1 MHRAA
6 LLPRLA
12 HVSTVLAAIA
22 VPLVGWFVGGW
33 SGATTLV
40 VYWAE
45 TLAIC
50 VFAWARVRAHQ
61 RLAPRRGHYRYQAP
75 SSSKGGKP
83 SPFAPGF
90 LLTAGLFSFAH
101 GVFMAA
107 IIFLLYRNGFR
118 DVAEID
124 WRSVGL
130 GCLSVVGFLLLDFL
144 VDLPTLREWTFRDV
158 ELVANRGLSRVV
170 VIHLTLILGLA
181 GVAVTDA
188 PDTLFGVFVVLKALT
203 SLSWALPQWEPKQPP
218 KWLSRVLNRVPNVH
232 PGERFED
239 FWASENAAELK
250 RREANE
256 KPWP

>member
-1 MHRAA
+1 MHRTA

-12 HVSTVLAAIA
+12 HVTTVLAAIA

-50 VFAWARVRAHQ
+50 VFAWARVVAHQ

-75 SSSKGGKP
+75 GPKSGKP
-83 SPFAPGF
+83 SSFASGF
-90 LLTAGLFSFAH
+90 LLTAGVFSFAH

-107 IIFLLYRNGFR
+107 IIFLLHRNGYR
-118 DVAEID
+118 EIAEID

-130 GCLSVVGFLLLDFL
+130 GCLSVVAFLLLDFL
-144 VDLPTLREWTFRDV
+144 VDLPTLREWSFRDV
-158 ELVANRGLSRVV
+158 ELTANRGLSRVV

-203 SLSWALPQWEPKQPP
+203 SLSWALPQWEPKTPP
-218 KWLSRVLNRVPNVH
+218 KWMSRVLNRVPNVR

-239 FWASENAAELK
+239 FWAKENTAELN
-250 RREANE
+250 RRERNDE
-256 KPWP
+256 PWT